1 MQQEK
6 LITMEESRK
15 HETICRVLK
24 KEITQKTASSIL
36 HLTVRQIRNLTK
48 AVKKKGID
56 GVIHKNKGKPSNH
69 APVPIE
75 IKKTIVTLATT
86 KYEGFG
92 PTLLCEKLRENEKIC
107 LSKETIRKTMI
118 CGNVYQEKKQKEKH
132 RSQRERRA
140 CRGELIQV
148 DGSYHDWFS
157 TGEKCW
163 LLCFIDDATGEVFL
177 KYSPA
182 ESTIELMKAIKEY
195 ILLNGCPQALYV
207 DKDSIYKTTRA
218 QTIEEQLKGEYPITQ
233 FTRAM
238 KELGIEVICANSPQ
252 AKGRVERSFN
262 TLQDRLVKE
271 NRLLGI
277 TDMEAGNKHLI
288 TYSKEFSKR
297 FGVIPK
303 CQVDMHKKRPN
314 KRELDRIL
322 SIQTKRKL
330 SKDFTIKYKNRTY
343 QILKEQ
349 NVIVLTRNSVIM
361 EERLDGSLY
370 IKYKDTYLKYV
381 DITDT
386 IRLKQHYAEEE
397 INVVEEVKTMN
408 RKEISNVKSLHPWR
422 KTNSLFF
429 KKRKF

>member
-1 MQQEK
+1 MSK
-6 LITMEESRK
+6 DVLITMEESK
-15 HETICRVLK
+15 KYETICRVMK
-24 KEITQKTASSIL
+24 KEITQRTASQIL
-36 HLTVRQIRNLTK
+36 KLTVRQIRNLTK
-48 AVKKKGID
+48 AVNKFGVDGI
-56 GVIHKNKGKPSNH
+56 IHKNKGKPSNN

-75 IKKTIVTLATT
+75 IKQTIITLATT

-92 PTLLCEKLRENEKIC
+92 ATLLCEKLRDNENIC
-107 LSKETIRKTMI
+107 YSKETIRKTLLW
-118 CGNVYQEKKQKEKH
+118 GNVYQEKKQKEKH
-132 RSQRERRA
+132 RSRRERRS

-163 LLCFIDDATGEVFL
+163 LLCFIDDATGKVFL

-182 ESTIELMKAIKEY
+182 ESTIELMKAVKDY

-207 DKDSIYKTTRA
+207 DRDSIYKTSRV
-218 QTIEEQLKGEYPITQ
+218 QTIEEQLRGEYPITQ
-233 FTRAM
+233 FTSAM
-238 KELGIEVICANSPQ
+238 QELGIDVICANSPQ

-271 NRLLGI
+271 NKLLGI
-277 TDMEAGNKHLI
+277 TDMEAGNKHLMI
-288 TYSKEFSKR
+288 YSKEYSTR
-297 FGVIPK
+297 FGVMPK
-303 CQVDMHKKRPN
+303 SETDMHSKRPG

-322 SIQTKRKL
+322 SIKTKRKL
-330 SKDFTIKYKNRTY
+330 SKDFTVKYKKRTY

-349 NVIVLTRNSVIM
+349 KVIVLTRNSVII
-361 EERLDGSLY
+361 EERLDGSLH
-370 IKYKDTYLKYV
+370 IKYKDTYLKYI

-386 IRLKQHYAEEE
+386 IRLKQHNAEE
-397 INVVEEVKTMN
+397 ITITKEVQIMS
-408 RKEISNVKSLHPWR
+408 RKEISNIKSLHPWR